1 MTYSVHPVNQLKA
14 SPLISQKL
22 SFFIKVYEF
31 FLQLIDSARDLL
43 DTELT
48 AMAGESYQRAY
59 GAMVSVQMLAEL
71 EEVVQYKL
79 VPERQ
84 PTIRKMWW
92 DRLQVRSFSHWV
104 SLNSCLK
111 IFWKFTLS
119 MYTNHHVCTKIFTSL

>member
-1 MTYSVHPVNQLKA
+1 MLFCVCVK
-14 SPLISQKL
+14 
-22 SFFIKVYEF
+22 
-31 FLQLIDSARDLL
+31 LIDSARDLL

-92 DRLQVRSFSHWV
+92 DRLQVSCSHTTIF
-104 SLNSCLK
+104 LN
-111 IFWKFTLS
+111 
-119 MYTNHHVCTKIFTSL
+119 